1 MQWGK
6 SHEFLT
12 LQLFNSTDNH
22 IDLFMKVAILL
33 PVTGQQ
39 ATRENITQVAK
50 EAENESDVSNIISI
64 TRQLSE
70 FAR

>member
-22 IDLFMKVAILL
+22 IDLFMKVGILL

-50 EAENESDVSNIISI
+50 EAENE
-64 TRQLSE
+64 E
-70 FAR
+70 